1 MATRRFAGGRADHG
15 AQLFT
20 SRDLRFQMIVDE
32 WLGESIAKRWYVSEG
47 SELGAQGYVRY
58 CGKHGMT
65 DPAKWIA
72 ESLDVRKETRVDKVE
87 YDTTD
92 QKWII
97 WVEGEAKFECQALFL
112 TAPLPQSLML
122 LEAGDASLDISVHD
136 ELKGIRYHKGITVI
150 ARLDGPA
157 GVSSHGGLRV
167 NKNPITWIGDNQA
180 KGISPEVPLITI
192 HTHPAFAEE
201 HWHHPDED
209 CVPLILST
217 AQPHLK
223 ATIVEWQ
230 CHRWNYSFPVNP
242 WHELSVQDIDRNLYL
257 AGDAFGGPRV
267 EGAALSGL
275 MAAAEYLEQR
285 MKRR

>member
-1 MATRRFAGGRADHG
+1 MESKETIVIGAGISGLLCAQGLNDSGVEVTVLEKSRGVGGRMATRRFAGGRADHG

-112 TAPLPQSLML
+112 TAPVASVP
-122 LEAGDASLDISVHD
+122 DA
-136 ELKGIRYHKGITVI
+136 
-150 ARLDGPA
+150 A
-157 GVSSHGGLRV
+157 
-167 NKNPITWIGDNQA
+167 
-180 KGISPEVPLITI
+180 
-192 HTHPAFAEE
+192 
-201 HWHHPDED
+201 
-209 CVPLILST
+209 
-217 AQPHLK
+217 
-223 ATIVEWQ
+223 
-230 CHRWNYSFPVNP
+230 
-242 WHELSVQDIDRNLYL
+242 
-257 AGDAFGGPRV
+257 
-267 EGAALSGL
+267 
-275 MAAAEYLEQR
+275 
-285 MKRR
+285 